1 MTFSREGADRRIDVE
16 LMDEELQQSS
26 NITCRRFFRD
36 SQAEGR
42 RKRTTEE
49 RQGPEAAV
57 KSHFFSKRRTVE
69 SIQIEPL
76 ISFFYTHPPADQ
88 GARLDPTEE
97 TDAIDWKRS
106 AEQRYPLRRIS
117 KNCTPYRFSM
127 LCLSLTNSPFRPSS
141 SAVGGVDKQTHP
153 FTDLQRVS
161 QKSVCR
167 SLRLNE
173 VVV

>member
-1 MTFSREGADRRIDVE
+1 MQETDDGGTARTRSGSSDSLLFEKENRRVD
-16 LMDEELQQSS
+16 S
-26 NITCRRFFRD
+26 NRAIN
-36 SQAEGR
+36 
-42 RKRTTEE
+42 
-49 RQGPEAAV
+49 
-57 KSHFFSKRRTVE
+57 
-69 SIQIEPL
+69 II
-76 ISFFYTHPPADQ
+76 FFYTHPPADQ

-153 FTDLQRVS
+153 FTDYKEFL
-161 QKSVCR
+161 KKYLYL

-173 VVV
+173 VVF